1 MVSLYRDSSHRP
13 TTMTHMPVPGHAPDP
28 IPAPRGVAF
37 DLDGLLVNTEELY
50 QDVGS
55 ELLRR
60 RGKPFEPELLDRMM
74 GRPQQ
79 VSLRIMIDWHGLED
93 SVERLAAE
101 TKEIFMAL
109 LDTRLAPMPGAVS
122 LLDALAAA
130 GIPFG
135 VATSSGPDFAHD
147 VLGRVGF
154 LQRMG
159 FVLTCEDVRKGKP
172 HPEIYLAA
180 AGRLGVPPRHMLV
193 LEDSQNGCKAAVA
206 SGAVA
211 VAVPGG
217 HSHRHEFPGAAFIA
231 DTLGDRRIYAAL
243 DLATPGA

>member
-1 MVSLYRDSSHRP
+1 MSHITP
-13 TTMTHMPVPGHAPDP
+13 SALPPGLVIP
-28 IPAPRGVAF
+28 IPSPRGVTF

-50 QDVGS
+50 QDVGT

-79 VSLRIMIDWHGLED
+79 VSLRIMIDWHSLND
-93 SVERLAAE
+93 TVEALAAE
-101 TKEIFMAL
+101 TKEIFTSY
-109 LDTRLAPMPGAVS
+109 LDARLAPMPGAVA
-122 LLDALAAA
+122 LLDSLEAAR
-130 GIPFG
+130 IPFG

-154 LQRMG
+154 FDRMG
-159 FVLTCEDVRKGKP
+159 FVLTCNDVREGKP

-180 AGRLGVPPRHMLV
+180 AGRLGVIPKQMLV
-193 LEDSQNGCKAAVA
+193 LEDSHNGCKAAVA
-206 SGAVA
+206 AGAVA

-217 HSHRHEFPGAAFIA
+217 HSHRHEFDGAAFIA
-231 DTLGDRRIYAAL
+231 TSLADRRIFEAL
-243 DLATPGA
+243 DLTPPAL

>member
-1 MVSLYRDSSHRP
+1 MSH
-13 TTMTHMPVPGHAPDP
+13 TTPSALPPGLVIP
-28 IPAPRGVAF
+28 IPSPRGVTF

-50 QDVGS
+50 QDVGT

-79 VSLRIMIDWHGLED
+79 VSLRIMIDWHSLND
-93 SVERLAAE
+93 TVEALATE
-101 TKEIFMAL
+101 TKEIFTSYLGA
-109 LDTRLAPMPGAVS
+109 RLAPMPGAVA
-122 LLDALAAA
+122 LLDSLAAA
-130 GIPFG
+130 RIPFG

-154 LQRMG
+154 LDRMG
-159 FVLTCEDVRKGKP
+159 FVLTCNDVREGKP

-180 AGRLGVPPRHMLV
+180 AGRLGVIPKQMLV
-193 LEDSQNGCKAAVA
+193 LEDSHNGCKAAVA
-206 SGAVA
+206 AGAVA

-217 HSHRHEFPGAAFIA
+217 HSHRHEFAGAAFIA
-231 DTLGDRRIYAAL
+231 TSLADRRIFEAL
-243 DLATPGA
+243 DLTQPEV